1 MSDYER
7 TTVTRRE
14 TVDDPV
20 TSTRV
25 REYRSGPTGLMV
37 MQRLAALIFGIF
49 QGLII
54 LRIVLLLLIANRDND
69 IVTAVLNVTSVL
81 VEPFRGMFNIDHISA
96 SGSVFD
102 VAAVVALVGWTL
114 IEALVLAII
123 RIGAGRGEVT
133 TS

>member
-7 TTVTRRE
+7 TTVTRE
-14 TVDDPV
+14 VDDPV

-25 REYRSGPTGLMV
+25 REYRTGPTGVIV
-37 MQRLAALIFGIF
+37 MQRLAALIFGII
-49 QGLII
+49 QVLII
-54 LRIVLLLLIANRDND
+54 LRIVLLLLIANRDNS
-69 IVTAVLNVTSVL
+69 IVSAVIAVTDVL
-81 VEPFRGMFNIDHISA
+81 VEPFRGMFNIDHIAA

-114 IEALVLAII
+114 IEALVLAVI

-133 TS
+133 AD